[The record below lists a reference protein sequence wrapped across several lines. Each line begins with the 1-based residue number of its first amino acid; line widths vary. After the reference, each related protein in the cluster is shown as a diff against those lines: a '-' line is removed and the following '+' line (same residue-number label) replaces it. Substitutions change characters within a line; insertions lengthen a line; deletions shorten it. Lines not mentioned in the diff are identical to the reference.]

1 MPRANSKSVKIMIQ
15 RAYEGP
21 GPDDGYRV
29 LVDRV
34 WPRGRSK
41 ETLKL
46 DQWSRELAPSAQLRE
61 WFGHDPKRWT
71 EFQQRYRDELDSDE
85 MRARMQQLMSDA
97 AGQRITLVYG
107 AKDEEHNQAIVLR
120 DVLLHLHKG

>member
-1 MPRANSKSVKIMIQ
+1 MVQASPVVRKRSTADAAGKGASSHRRDKREQISWIGTSCRAEERMPRANSKSAKIMIQ
-15 RAYEGP
+15 RAYEEP

-34 WPRGRSK
+34 WPHGRSK

-61 WFGHDPKRWT
+61 
-71 EFQQRYRDELDSDE
+71 
-85 MRARMQQLMSDA
+85 
-97 AGQRITLVYG
+97 
-107 AKDEEHNQAIVLR
+107 
-120 DVLLHLHKG
+120 

>member
-1 MPRANSKSVKIMIQ
+1 MPRANSKIPKIVIQ
-15 RAYEGP
+15 RAYEDP
-21 GPDDGYRV
+21 GADDGYRV

-46 DQWSRELAPSAQLRE
+46 DQWSRELAPSAALRE
-61 WFGHDPKRWT
+61 WFGHDPQRWT
-71 EFQQRYRDELDSDE
+71 EFQQRYRDELDGEE
-85 MRARMQQLMSDA
+85 MQARMRQLLIDAGGQQ
-97 AGQRITLVYG
+97 ITLVYG

-120 DVLLHLHKG
+120 DVLMHLHRG

>member
-1 MPRANSKSVKIMIQ
+1 MPRANSKSAKIVIQ
-15 RAYEGP
+15 RAYAEP

-34 WPRGRSK
+34 WPRGRNK

-61 WFGHDPKRWT
+61 WFGHDSKRWT

-120 DVLLHLHKG
+120 DVLLHVRKG